1 MHRRHD
7 NYGVLPRY
15 RFPWSQHHR
24 GRDLLPVLYAVTL
37 FTGAASLFLVQPL
50 VGKLLLPLVGGSP
63 GVWNTCMVF
72 FQAVLLA
79 GYLYAHRAT
88 NKLGVRRQ
96 ALFHLLVLA
105 TVLFTFYTAYAR
117 TGSPVPVVTSLLP
130 DDQDY
135 PIFGLVALLTVAV
148 GIPFFVLSTSSPLL
162 QRWFAATGHHSA
174 RDPYFLYAASNAGSL
189 VGLLGY
195 PLIIEP
201 RLTLAEQQWL
211 FAIAV
216 AVYAGLVVVCVV
228 ALMRSPE
235 SVAQRA
241 EKTDAGQTV
250 SLDAALRIPHVRVA
264 RWVFLA
270 ALPSS
275 LLLGVTSHV
284 STNLAPVPLLWVVPL
299 ALYLVSFILVFA
311 RWPDG
316 LHHAVGYIT
325 PVLLL
330 GVALS
335 LLVDASEPFVLIGL
349 LHMGAFFGVCLVC
362 HGELAKDRPAAEHL
376 TVFYFWM
383 SLGGVIG
390 GLLNGLIAP
399 LLFHRIGMIE
409 YPLAIVLAAAV
420 RPRSEEPEGEPP
432 LRLADV
438 VHVLVL
444 LTITILLVLLVPR
457 YVVTPLELDGPEP
470 WPEKLLR
477 GGLMFG
483 LPAVAV
489 VALLHRPS
497 RYALCLGA
505 LFVAGAFD
513 IGRLGETLHLER
525 NFYGVVRVSRS
536 PDGRF
541 IRLIHGTTIH
551 GQQRTDEKGCP
562 RPMTYYSESGPIER
576 LFHDLSKRKTKIQR
590 VAVVGL
596 GTGTVAYYAKP
607 REDWTFFEIDP
618 AVARIAQNPDY
629 FGFLSCCKERGVNY
643 EIVLGDARRNLTKLP
658 DASFDLIILDG
669 FCSDAMP
676 VHLLTREAF
685 SLYFK
690 KLSPNGVLAVNVT
703 NPHLDLP
710 PLVARTAGAADNS
723 LTVLEYHDRPGEHDR
738 MLGSVESQWMIMARS
753 DPAHDPVLFDPY
765 WWRRTTASKGPIWR
779 DDFANLLAV
788 WKKHGE

>member
-1 MHRRHD
+1 MPSPATAFRGR
-7 NYGVLPRY
+7 NTT
-15 RFPWSQHHR
+15 R

-37 FTGAASLFLVQPL
+37 FTGAAALFLVQPL

-105 TVLFTFYTAYAR
+105 TVLIAFKAAVAS

-135 PIFGLVALLTVAV
+135 PIFGLAALLAVAV

-189 VGLLGY
+189 LGLLGY
-195 PLIIEP
+195 PLLLEP
-201 RLTLAEQQWL
+201 RLTLAEQQWV

-216 AVYAGLVVVCVV
+216 AVYAGLVVVC
-228 ALMRSPE
+228 AATLIPKRDEDKPDGIDKAECGGRKADPASSSPP
-235 SVAQRA
+235 S
-241 EKTDAGQTV
+241 
-250 SLDAALRIPHVRVA
+250 ALRIPPYRVA

-275 LLLGVTSHV
+275 LMLGVTTHV

-316 LHHAVGYIT
+316 LHQAVGQIT

-330 GVALS
+330 LVALS
-335 LLVDASEPFVLIGL
+335 LLVDASEPFVLIGV

-362 HGELAKDRPAAEHL
+362 HGELARDRPPADQL
-376 TVFYFWM
+376 TAFYFWL

-390 GLLNGLIAP
+390 GLLNGLFAP
-399 LLFHRIGMIE
+399 ILFHRIGMVE

-420 RPRSEEPEGEPP
+420 RPRSVEPGEEPP

-438 VHVLVL
+438 LLVFVL
-444 LTITILLVLLVPR
+444 LAITVSLVLLVPR
-457 YVVTPLELDGPEP
+457 YVVAPLEPDETES
-470 WPEKLLR
+470 WPAKLLR

-483 LPAVAV
+483 LPAVAAA
-489 VALLHRPS
+489 ALLRRPA

-513 IGRLGETLHLER
+513 VGRLGETLHMER

-536 PDGRF
+536 PDGKF

-551 GQQRTDEKGCP
+551 GQQRCDEADCP
-562 RPMTYYSESGPIER
+562 RPMTYYSESGPIGR
-576 LFHDLSKRKTKIQR
+576 LFQDLSKRKTKLLR

-596 GTGTVAYYAKP
+596 GTGTVAYYA
-607 REDWTFFEIDP
+607 EAGQEWTFFEIDP
-618 AVARIAQNPDY
+618 AVARIAQNPEY
-629 FGFLSCCKERGVNY
+629 FGFLHCCKAKY
-643 EIVLGDARRNLTKLP
+643 DIVLGDARRKLTRLP

-685 SLYFK
+685 ALYFQ
-690 KLSPNGVLAVNVT
+690 KLTPTGVLAVNVT

-710 PLVARTAGAADNS
+710 PLVARTVGSFDSS
-723 LTVLEYHDRPGEHDR
+723 LTVLEYHDRPGERDR
-738 MLGSVESQWMIMARS
+738 QLGSIESQWMIMARS
-753 DPAHDPVLFDPY
+753 DPARDPVLFDPY
-765 WWRRTTASKGPIWR
+765 WWRRTTVAEGPIWR

-788 WKKHGE
+788 WKKREH